1 MFQLLL
7 TGNHLEVE
15 ELLKLML
22 EGQICDGDLVNKD
35 WSLSEMSDSNEINS
49 DSLSQISTSTDYIIF
64 ASISLIVG
72 TRYQHQQGSDS
83 KFTDWFSS

>member
-22 EGQICDGDLVNKD
+22 EGQICDGDLANKD
-35 WSLSEMSDSNEINS
+35 WSLSDSNEINS

-72 TRYQHQQGSDS
+72 TRYQHQ
-83 KFTDWFSS
+83 

>member
-22 EGQICDGDLVNKD
+22 EGQICDGDLANKD
-35 WSLSEMSDSNEINS
+35 WSLSDSNEINS
-49 DSLSQISTSTDYIIF
+49 DILSQISTSTDYIIF

-72 TRYQHQQGSDS
+72 TRYQHQ
-83 KFTDWFSS
+83 

>member
-22 EGQICDGDLVNKD
+22 EGQICDGDLVSRD
-35 WSLSEMSDSNEINS
+35 WSLSDSNEINS
-49 DSLSQISTSTDYIIF
+49 DILSQISTSTDYIIF